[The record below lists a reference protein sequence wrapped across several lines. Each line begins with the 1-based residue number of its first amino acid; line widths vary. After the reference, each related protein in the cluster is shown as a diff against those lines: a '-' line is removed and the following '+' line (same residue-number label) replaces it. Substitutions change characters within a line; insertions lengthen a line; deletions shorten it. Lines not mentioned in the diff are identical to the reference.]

1 MNQLYSG
8 DLAALNPE
16 LMFVT
21 NILKLESLHYGY
33 WEEPERLDLEGLRQA
48 QKRFTRSLMDF
59 IPNQV
64 NTVLDVGCGIG
75 DVSLALAERGYEVTA
90 ISPDENH
97 GKFFG
102 LSNNGHIKFH
112 NVKFED
118 LDLEERFDL
127 IIMIESQNYFD
138 ADEGFA
144 QCRRYLNPG
153 GSILV
158 SGMFRQNNAKVFE
171 VCNIERDFIEK
182 ANSFGL
188 LLTKSLDI
196 TENILPTLE
205 LAYQSYEDI
214 KTLLEAIFNNHLDIS
229 THRKLNL
236 LRFVFMKEF
245 RRLKNLQAYY
255 QNRLDPQVF
264 REHVKYKRLLFNGTG
279 SPS

>member
-1 MNQLYSG
+1 MSQLYSG

-33 WEEPERLDLEGLRQA
+33 WEEPERLGLESLRNAQERYTNTLSDL
-48 QKRFTRSLMDF
+48 
-59 IPNQV
+59 IPKDAK
-64 NTVLDVGCGIG
+64 TILDVGCGIG
-75 DVSLALAERGYEVTA
+75 DVALSLARKGFEVTA

-97 GKFFG
+97 GKFIEDPNKT
-102 LSNNGHIKFH
+102 LIKFH

-127 IIMIESQNYFD
+127 IIMIESHNYID

-153 GSILV
+153 GSVLV

-182 ANSFGL
+182 ANYSGL
-188 LLTKSLDI
+188 LLTESIDI
-196 TENILPTLE
+196 TENVLPTLE
-205 LAYQSYEDI
+205 LAYQSYEDF
-214 KTLLEAIFNNHLDIS
+214 KSLLEATFKNHLDIS
-229 THRKLNL
+229 THRKLNI
-236 LRFVFMKEF
+236 LRRVFKKEF
-245 RRLKNLQAYY
+245 RRLANLQAYY

-279 SPS
+279 SP

>member
-1 MNQLYSG
+1 MSQLYSG
-8 DLAALNPE
+8 DLAVLNPE

-33 WEEPERLDLEGLRQA
+33 WEEPDRFDLESLRNAQA
-48 QKRFTRSLMDF
+48 RYTNTLSDL
-59 IPNQV
+59 IPKDV
-64 NTVLDVGCGIG
+64 KTILDVGCGIG
-75 DVSLALAERGYEVTA
+75 DVALSLKKKGFIVTA

-97 GKFFG
+97 GKFFDHPDKA
-102 LSNNGHIKFH
+102 LIKFH

-138 ADEGFA
+138 PEEGFA

-153 GSILV
+153 GSVLV
-158 SGMFRQNNAKVFE
+158 SGMFRQNNARIFE
-171 VCNIERDFIEK
+171 VCNIERDFIAK
-182 ANSFGL
+182 ANSYGL
-188 LLTKSLDI
+188 LLTESLNI

-214 KTLLEAIFNNHLDIS
+214 KTLLEATFNNHLDNS
-229 THRKLNL
+229 THRKFNI
-236 LRFVFMKEF
+236 LRFIFRKEF
-245 RRLKNLQAYY
+245 RRLTNLQTYY

-264 REHVKYKRLLFNGTG
+264 REHVKYKRLLFNDNG
-279 SPS
+279 SP

>member
-1 MNQLYSG
+1 MSQLYSG

-33 WEEPERLDLEGLRQA
+33 WEKPESLDLEGLRQA
-48 QKRFTRSLMDF
+48 QEHYTRSLMDF

-64 NTVLDVGCGIG
+64 NTILDIGCGIG
-75 DVSLALAERGYEVTA
+75 DVALFLAERGYEVTA

-97 GKFFG
+97 GRFFDLPNKG
-102 LSNNGHIKFH
+102 QIKFH

-127 IIMIESQNYFD
+127 IMMVESQNYFD
-138 ADEGFA
+138 KDEGFV
-144 QCRRYLNPG
+144 QCRRFLNSG
-153 GSILV
+153 GSVLV
-158 SGMFRQNNAKVFE
+158 SGMFRQNNSDVFE

-182 ANSFGL
+182 ANIYGL
-188 LLTKSLDI
+188 SLTRSLDI

-214 KTLLEAIFNNHLDIS
+214 KTLLEATFNNHLDVS
-229 THRKLNL
+229 THRKLNI
-236 LRFVFMKEF
+236 LRRVFKKEF
-245 RRLKNLQAYY
+245 KRLANLQTYY
-255 QNRLDPQVF
+255 QNRLNPQVF
-264 REHVKYKRLLFNGTG
+264 REHVKYKRLLFNSNG
-279 SPS
+279 SSS

>member
-1 MNQLYSG
+1 MSQLYSG
-8 DLAALNPE
+8 NLAALNPE

-33 WEEPERLDLEGLRQA
+33 WEELDKFDLESLRNA
-48 QKRFTRSLMDF
+48 QVRYTNTLSDL
-59 IPNQV
+59 IPKDV
-64 NTVLDVGCGIG
+64 KTILDVGCGIG
-75 DVSLALAERGYEVTA
+75 DVALSLEKKGFKVTA

-97 GKFFG
+97 GKFFDHPDKA
-102 LSNNGHIKFH
+102 LIKFH
-112 NVKFED
+112 NVKFEELD
-118 LDLEERFDL
+118 LDGRFDL

-153 GSILV
+153 GSVLV

-182 ANSFGL
+182 ANNSGL

-196 TENILPTLE
+196 TENIVPTLE

-229 THRKLNL
+229 THRKLNI